1 MPCVSILEAA
11 FAGNG
16 WHVSVSSI
24 TKRFSL
30 AERGPADWSVLSQVR
45 ERLDREL
52 PWILFTHFGVAQAVL
67 EEGLSS
73 TPGKHI
79 IWQGCVIFF
88 FLFFCGSGD
97 DEPGEYVAFASRQEK
112 HPSPRRTYV
121 IPWCAVEPVR
131 SSIPRFSV
139 VGSNSSVMD

>member
-1 MPCVSILEAA
+1 MLGT
-11 FAGNG
+11 AGT
-16 WHVSVSSI
+16 SLSLQLQ
-24 TKRFSL
+24 KRFSL

-88 FLFFCGSGD
+88 FFYFFCGSGD

-112 HPSPRRTYV
+112 HPSPRRTV
-121 IPWCAVEPVR
+121 HTSFPGVQWNP
-131 SSIPRFSV
+131 FV
-139 VGSNSSVMD
+139 VVYLVFLWLGQIRV

>member
-45 ERLDREL
+45 EGLDREL

-79 IWQGCVIFF
+79 IWQGCVIFIF
-88 FLFFCGSGD
+88 FYFFVVLEMMNPVSTLHLLVGKKNTPVLDVHTSF
-97 DEPGEYVAFASRQEK
+97 PGVQWNPF
-112 HPSPRRTYV
+112 
-121 IPWCAVEPVR
+121 
-131 SSIPRFSV
+131 V
-139 VGSNSSVMD
+139 VVYLVFLWLGQIRV